1 MKRQQQGFTLLEVM
15 VALAILAVVAVSAS
29 KASRSYLQSVDNMK
43 TRTFAYYV
51 AQNTL
56 ADLRMTQ
63 TWLTTEETR
72 QIDAQG
78 RHWQVMIF
86 PQPNSPLSRA
96 LDSANTA
103 MPIQI
108 QVAPVIEGVKNPA
121 LVSIDA
127 VLVKQQPE
135 ILP

>member
-1 MKRQQQGFTLLEVM
+1 
-15 VALAILAVVAVSAS
+15 
-29 KASRSYLQSVDNMK
+29 
-43 TRTFAYYV
+43 
-51 AQNTL
+51 
-56 ADLRMTQ
+56 MTQ

-78 RHWQVMIF
+78 RHWQVMIS

-108 QVAPVIEGVKNPA
+108 QVAPVIEGVKNPT

>member
-1 MKRQQQGFTLLEVM
+1 
-15 VALAILAVVAVSAS
+15 
-29 KASRSYLQSVDNMK
+29 
-43 TRTFAYYV
+43 
-51 AQNTL
+51 
-56 ADLRMTQ
+56 
-63 TWLTTEETR
+63 
-72 QIDAQG
+72 
-78 RHWQVMIF
+78 MIS

-108 QVAPVIEGVKNPA
+108 QAAPVIEGVKNPT